1 MGGHRS
7 WCTRGRAGRDMDVI
21 EERCGGADLG
31 KTDVKVCIRVP
42 GTGKRARYEVRTF
55 STMNDGLLE
64 LRDWLVDNRIARIGM
79 EATASYWKPLF
90 YLLEATEGIE
100 PWLLNARHIKT
111 VPGRKTDVKDCQWIC
126 KLVEHGLVRPSFV
139 PPRDIRQL
147 RDLTRYRT
155 ETVRDRARDVNRLA
169 MFLEDTGIKLSS
181 VVTDITGRS
190 ARAMLDALVAGE
202 RDPQVLASLAL
213 GSLQG
218 KVPLLTR
225 ALTGDFNEHHAFMI
239 ASMLRAIDEADNRI
253 SLLSEEIN
261 RQLQTLQQHV
271 NLLITIPGISLTL
284 AQVLIAEIGV
294 DMSRFTTAGHLASWA
309 GMCPGN
315 KESAGKR
322 LSGRTR
328 HGDTWLKTALFIA
341 GASAAHSKTTY
352 LGAQFRRLVPHRGA
366 KRATLAV
373 GHSILVAAWHILHDL
388 VPHRDLGPDHFTNRL
403 GKERQTRRLIAQLTA
418 LGMDVTITAR
428 EQTA

>member
-1 MGGHRS
+1 
-7 WCTRGRAGRDMDVI
+7 MDVI

-31 KTDVKVCIRVP
+31 KADVKVCIRVP
-42 GTGKRARYEVRTF
+42 GSGKRARYEVRTF

-64 LRDWLVDNRIARIGM
+64 LRDWLVENRVARIGM

-155 ETVRDRARDVNRLA
+155 ETVRDRAREVNRLA

-202 RDPQVLASLAL
+202 RDPQVLASFAL

-218 KVPLLTR
+218 KTPLLTR
-225 ALTGDFNEHHAFMI
+225 ALTGDFNGHHAFMV
-239 ASMLRAIDEADNRI
+239 ASMLRAIDEAGNRI
-253 SLLSEEIN
+253 SRLNEEID
-261 RQLQTLQQHV
+261 RQLQPLRQQV
-271 NLLITIPGISLTL
+271 DLLITIPGISLTL

-294 DMSRFTTAGHLASWA
+294 DMSRFATAGHLASWA
-309 GMCPGN
+309 GVCPGN

-322 LSGRTR
+322 LSGHTR
-328 HGDTWLKTALFIA
+328 HGDTWLKTALFVA
-341 GASAAHSKTTY
+341 GASAAPARRPTWARNFGGWSRTGAPSARPSPSDTPSSSPPGTSSTT
-352 LGAQFRRLVPHRGA
+352 LCPTAISALIISPTASARNAR
-366 KRATLAV
+366 
-373 GHSILVAAWHILHDL
+373 
-388 VPHRDLGPDHFTNRL
+388 PD
-403 GKERQTRRLIAQLTA
+403 
-418 LGMDVTITAR
+418 V
-428 EQTA
+428 

>member
-1 MGGHRS
+1 
-7 WCTRGRAGRDMDVI
+7 MDVI
-21 EERCGGADLG
+21 EERCGGADLS
-31 KTDVKVCIRVP
+31 KADVKVCIRVP
-42 GTGKRARYEVRTF
+42 GAGKRARYEVRTF

-64 LRDWLVDNRIARIGM
+64 LRDWLVENKIARIGM

-155 ETVRDRARDVNRLA
+155 ETVRDRTRDVNRLA

-225 ALTGDFNEHHAFMI
+225 ALTGDFNAHHAFMI

-253 SLLSEEIN
+253 SRLSEEIN
-261 RQLQTLQQHV
+261 RQLQPLRQQV
-271 NLLITIPGISLTL
+271 DLLITIPGISLTL

-294 DMSRFTTAGHLASWA
+294 DMGRFATAGHLASWA
-309 GMCPGN
+309 GVCPGN
-315 KESAGKR
+315 KESGGKR

-328 HGDTWLKTALFIA
+328 HGDTWLKTALFMA
-341 GASAAHSKTTY
+341 GASAARSKKTY

-388 VPHRDLGPDHFTNRL
+388 VPYRDLGPDHFTNRL
-403 GKERQTRRLIAQLTA
+403 GKERQTRRLIAQLAA
-418 LGMDVTITAR
+418 LGMDVTIASR

>member
-1 MGGHRS
+1 M
-7 WCTRGRAGRDMDVI
+7 RGRRSEQA
-21 EERCGGADLG
+21 
-31 KTDVKVCIRVP
+31 DVKVCVRVP

-55 STMNDGLLE
+55 STMSDGLLE
-64 LRDWLVDNRIARIGM
+64 LRDWLLQNGISRIGM

-90 YLLEATEGIE
+90 YLLEATEAIE
-100 PWLLNARHIKT
+100 PWLLNAQLIKT
-111 VPGRKTDVKDCQWIC
+111 VPGRKTDVKDCEWIC
-126 KLVEHGLVRPSFV
+126 RLVEYGLVRPSFV

-155 ETVRDRARDVNRLA
+155 ETTRDRTRDVNRLS

-181 VVTDITGRS
+181 VVSDITGRS

-202 RDPQVLASLAL
+202 RDPLVLANLAL

-225 ALTGDFNEHHAFMI
+225 ALTGNFSEHHAFMV
-239 ASMLRAIDEADNRI
+239 ASMLRAIDEANDRI
-253 SLLSEEIN
+253 ARLSEEIN
-261 RQLQTLQQHV
+261 RQLQPLRQQV
-271 NLLITIPGISLTL
+271 DLLITIPGISLTL

-294 DMSRFTTAGHLASWA
+294 DMGRFATAGHLASWA
-309 GMCPGN
+309 GVCPGN

-328 HGDTWLKTALFIA
+328 HGDTWLKTALFVA
-341 GASAAHSKTTY
+341 GSTAGRSKGTY
-352 LGAQFRRLVPHRGA
+352 LGAQFRRLIPHRGS

-373 GHSILVAAWHILHDL
+373 GHSIL
-388 VPHRDLGPDHFTNRL
+388 GP
-403 GKERQTRRLIAQLTA
+403 
-418 LGMDVTITAR
+418 V
-428 EQTA
+428 

>member
-1 MGGHRS
+1 
-7 WCTRGRAGRDMDVI
+7 MDVL
-21 EERCGGADLG
+21 EERCGGADLS

-55 STMNDGLLE
+55 STMSDGLLE
-64 LRDWLVDNRIARIGM
+64 LRDWLVENRITRIGM
-79 EATASYWKPLF
+79 EATASFWKPLF

-100 PWLLNARHIKT
+100 PWLLNAQHIKT

-126 KLVEHGLVRPSFV
+126 RLVEYGLVRPSFV

-169 MFLEDTGIKLSS
+169 MFLEDAGIKLSS
-181 VVTDITGRS
+181 VVSDITGRS

-202 RDPQVLASLAL
+202 RDPRVLAGLAL

-218 KVPLLTR
+218 KVPMLTR
-225 ALTGDFNEHHAFMI
+225 ALTGSFSEHHAFMV
-239 ASMLRAIDEADNRI
+239 ASMLRAIDEAEDRI
-253 SLLSEEIN
+253 ARLSEEIN
-261 RQLQTLQQHV
+261 RQLQPLRQQV
-271 NLLITIPGISLTL
+271 DLLITIPGISLTL
-284 AQVLIAEIGV
+284 AQVLIAEVGV
-294 DMSRFTTAGHLASWA
+294 DMGRFATAGHLASWA

-322 LSGRTR
+322 QSGRTR
-328 HGDTWLKTALFIA
+328 HGDTWLKTALFMA
-341 GASAAHSKTTY
+341 GASAARSKGTY

-373 GHSILVAAWHILHDL
+373 GHSILVATWHILHDL
-388 VPHRDLGPDHFTNRL
+388 VPYQDLGPDYFTNRL
-403 GKERQTRRLIAQLTA
+403 GKERQTRRLLAQLTA
-418 LGMDVTITAR
+418 LGLDVTVAPR
-428 EQTA
+428 EEAV

>member
-1 MGGHRS
+1 
-7 WCTRGRAGRDMDVI
+7 MDAV
-21 EERCGGADLG
+21 EERCGGADLS
-31 KTDVKVCIRVP
+31 KADVKVCIRVP
-42 GTGKRARYEVRTF
+42 GSGKRARYEVRTF

-64 LRDWLVDNRIARIGM
+64 LRDWLVENNITRIGM

-100 PWLLNARHIKT
+100 PWLLNAQHIKT

-126 KLVEHGLVRPSFV
+126 RLVEYGLVRPSFV

-169 MFLEDTGIKLSS
+169 MFLEDSGIKLSS
-181 VVTDITGRS
+181 VVSDITGRS

-202 RDPQVLASLAL
+202 RDPQVLAGLAL
-213 GSLQG
+213 GKLQG
-218 KVPLLTR
+218 KAPLLAR
-225 ALTGDFNEHHAFMI
+225 ALTGNFGEHHAFMVS
-239 ASMLRAIDEADNRI
+239 SMLRAIDEADDRI
-253 SLLSEEIN
+253 ARLSREID
-261 RQLQTLQQHV
+261 RQLAPLRRQV
-271 NLLITIPGISLTL
+271 DLLITIPGVSLLL

-294 DMSRFTTAGHLASWA
+294 DMGRFATAGNLASWA

-328 HGDTWLKTALFIA
+328 HGDTWLKTALFMA
-341 GASAAHSKTTY
+341 GTSASRSKHTY
-352 LGAQFRRLVPHRGA
+352 LGAQFRRLVPHRGP

-373 GHSILVAAWHILHDL
+373 GHSILIAAWHILNDL
-388 VPHRDLGPDHFTNRL
+388 VPYRDLGPDHFTNRL
-403 GKERQTRRLIAQLTA
+403 GKERQARRLVAQLAA
-418 LGMDVTITAR
+418 LGMKVTVSPQEEDAR
-428 EQTA
+428 ATET

>member
-1 MGGHRS
+1 
-7 WCTRGRAGRDMDVI
+7 MDVL
-21 EERCGGADLG
+21 EERCGGADLS

-42 GTGKRARYEVRTF
+42 GAGKRARYEVRTF
-55 STMNDGLLE
+55 STMSDGLLE
-64 LRDWLVDNRIARIGM
+64 LRDWLVENRITRIGM
-79 EATASYWKPLF
+79 EATASFWKPLF

-100 PWLLNARHIKT
+100 PWLLNAQHIKT

-169 MFLEDTGIKLSS
+169 MFLEDAGIKLSS
-181 VVTDITGRS
+181 VVSDITGRS

-202 RDPQVLASLAL
+202 REPRVLADLAL

-225 ALTGDFNEHHAFMI
+225 ALTGSFSEHHAFMV
-239 ASMLRAIDEADNRI
+239 ASMLRAVDEADDRI
-253 SLLSEEIN
+253 ARLSEEVN
-261 RQLQTLQQHV
+261 RQLQPLRQQV
-271 NLLITIPGISLTL
+271 DLLITIPGISLTL
-284 AQVLIAEIGV
+284 AQVLIAEVGV
-294 DMSRFTTAGHLASWA
+294 DMGRFVTAGHLASWA
-309 GMCPGN
+309 GVCPGS

-322 LSGRTR
+322 LSGHTR
-328 HGDTWLKTALFIA
+328 HGDTWLKTALFMA
-341 GASAAHSKTTY
+341 GASAARSKGTY
-352 LGAQFRRLVPHRGA
+352 LGAQFRRLVPHRGP

-388 VPHRDLGPDHFTNRL
+388 VPYQDLGPDYFTNRL
-403 GKERQTRRLIAQLTA
+403 GRERQTRRLISQLAA
-418 LGMDVTITAR
+418 LGLDVTVTPR
-428 EQTA
+428 EDTT